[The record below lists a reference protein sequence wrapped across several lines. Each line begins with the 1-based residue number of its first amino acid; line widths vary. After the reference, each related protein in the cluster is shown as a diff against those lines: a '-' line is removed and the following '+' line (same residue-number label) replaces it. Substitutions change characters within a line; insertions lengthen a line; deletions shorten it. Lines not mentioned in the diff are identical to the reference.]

1 MHPTSINV
9 QPPRYYNEA
18 VQGLARWALGLVA
31 ALLALASTA
40 CGDGNDDVLVFAA
53 ASLRDGL
60 IPIGNEYQTIHN
72 VKVRFSFGGSV
83 TLARQIERD
92 APADLF
98 ISAGEDPMDTLEERG
113 LLAPDTR
120 APLLGNALVLV
131 APSGKVPQ
139 TQNLAEA
146 LAGADRIAMADPQL
160 SPAGRYA
167 EEALRS
173 LGLWDDLK
181 SRLIF
186 GGNVR
191 IALVYVESGNAD
203 LGLVY
208 GSDVISKRDLS
219 IVAQVPPYLHRPIV
233 YPAAVMGA
241 SDQKQAALAF
251 LAFLQEE
258 TLQARF
264 QELGFSSPAS
274 P

>member
-18 VQGLARWALGLVA
+18 ARGLGRWALGLVA

-40 CGDGNDDVLVFAA
+40 CGDGNDDVFVFAA

-60 IPIGNEYQTIHN
+60 VPIGNEYQTIHN
-72 VKVRFSFGGSV
+72 VNIRFSFGGSV

-139 TQNLAEA
+139 AQSLAET

-186 GGNVR
+186 GGDVR

-208 GSDVISKRDLS
+208 RSDVALREDVNV
-219 IVAQVPPYLHRPIV
+219 VASVPAHLHRPII
-233 YPAAVMGA
+233 YPGAVIDA
-241 SDQKQAALAF
+241 SNQKQSAMAF

-258 TLQARF
+258 APQDRL
-264 QELGFSSPAS
+264 QELGFSPTESP
-274 P
+274 